1 MSARACRI
9 HCSPGLSFG
18 GAEATLQGNISAP
31 LPRARETSPS
41 AQHEPKMQTTLPRE
55 IKGAAYHGRC
65 RAQYG
70 SDCGKHAATCQDEKR
85 NVVFV
90 QNTIGRVMR
99 QMHSGIWQSLRRAAG
114 KIDDYEAIVSAA
126 CPIAVCTGTSSS
138 ERVSFRQIN
147 KKTRKMRR
155 GASGRRRCS
164 LGQLNVSIDHRVA
177 DATHDVHASTNK
189 CSGRPQGQR
198 RHERKRGINYF
209 LHIPRPK
216 L

>member
-1 MSARACRI
+1 
-9 HCSPGLSFG
+9 
-18 GAEATLQGNISAP
+18 
-31 LPRARETSPS
+31 
-41 AQHEPKMQTTLPRE
+41 MQTTLPRE

-70 SDCGKHAATCQDEKR
+70 SDCGKHAANRQDEKR
-85 NVVFV
+85 NVVLV

-99 QMHSGIWQSLRRAAG
+99 QMHSAIWQSLGRAAG
-114 KIDDYEAIVSAA
+114 KIDDYQAIVSAA
-126 CPIAVCTGTSSS
+126 CPIAVYTGTSSS
-138 ERVSFRQIN
+138 ERVSFRQMN
-147 KKTRKMRR
+147 KKCKMRR

-198 RHERKRGINYF
+198 RYERKRGINYF

-216 L
+216 V

>member
-1 MSARACRI
+1 
-9 HCSPGLSFG
+9 
-18 GAEATLQGNISAP
+18 
-31 LPRARETSPS
+31 
-41 AQHEPKMQTTLPRE
+41 MQTTLPRE
-55 IKGAAYHGRC
+55 IKGAATTG
-65 RAQYG
+65 
-70 SDCGKHAATCQDEKR
+70 AAEPNT
-85 NVVFV
+85 VVIATTTRQLVRMRSVIWFLV

-114 KIDDYEAIVSAA
+114 KIDDYQAIVSAA
-126 CPIAVCTGTSSS
+126 CPIAVYTGTSSS

-198 RHERKRGINYF
+198 RYERKRGINYF

-216 L
+216 V

>member
-1 MSARACRI
+1 MA
-9 HCSPGLSFG
+9 PGR
-18 GAEATLQGNISAP
+18 P
-31 LPRARETSPS
+31 YW
-41 AQHEPKMQTTLPRE
+41 
-55 IKGAAYHGRC
+55 KGYLKLA
-65 RAQYG
+65 
-70 SDCGKHAATCQDEKR
+70 
-85 NVVFV
+85 
-90 QNTIGRVMR
+90 
-99 QMHSGIWQSLRRAAG
+99 L
-114 KIDDYEAIVSAA
+114 VS
-126 CPIAVCTGTSSS
+126 CPIALYPASSSS

-198 RHERKRGINYF
+198 RYERKRGINYF

-216 L
+216 V